1 MESLALTLATVRELL
16 MPECFLIRNVT
27 ACTTQNEASVEEIA
41 VH

>member
-1 MESLALTLATVRELL
+1 MELLALTLATLRVLF

-27 ACTTQNEASVEEIA
+27 ECTTPNEASVEEIA